1 MNDNNQQTDGRNGQ
15 EQPQP
20 AAGAVSAGHGAPGN
34 ADGAVHASG
43 VPATEELSTAASQP
57 TAAADAAASRTAP
70 ATAPGPAVPPGAP
83 MTGAPMTGTGKQ
95 PRKWAT
101 RIVAATGTAGIP
113 IAGRATVTMTSATAE
128 CRSLRRA
135 GCRGTATAGC
145 PRRRRTGP
153 ETILTAIRARTAQTR
168 TTTDRT
174 RTVRIRMATR
184 TRTTIPVRAETAR
197 ARATAGRETTSQIP
211 TPPIRRRTD
220 PIAARWAA
228 RPRFDER
235 RLRDG
240 AHRGGPKDRIAP
252 HTPDARRQADGPRP
266 TARQTETRP

>member
-43 VPATEELSTAASQP
+43 VPA
-57 TAAADAAASRTAP
+57 
-70 ATAPGPAVPPGAP
+70 
-83 MTGAPMTGTGKQ
+83 
-95 PRKWAT
+95 
-101 RIVAATGTAGIP
+101 TAGIP

-153 ETILTAIRARTAQTR
+153 ETTLTAIRARTAQTR

-197 ARATAGRETTSQIP
+197 ARATAGRETTSRIP

-252 HTPDARRQADGPRP
+252 ILRTRRQADGPRP